1 MMTWFKRITFGFL
14 ILFLLLATYYMLTLA
29 WRRFRAVRA
38 NSRVIP
44 PAAVVE
50 VTPVPIDESAL
61 AQATAVA
68 IQPVTQITLAPISD
82 GFIRPVALAHAYDGR
97 LFIAEQAGH
106 IRIVENG
113 DLLSE
118 PFLDIQHK
126 VGNDPNNIWD
136 EQGLLG
142 LAFHPQ
148 FQENGLFFVNY
159 TNENDGST
167 ILAHYQVDAADPNK
181 ANLLSESIMINL
193 GQPYQDHNAGH
204 LQFDRDGFLYMAAG
218 DGGEW
223 GDPHGNGQNPH
234 TLLGSILRLHVDAND
249 TYAVPSTNPFVGDN
263 EKRGEVWAYGLRNPW
278 RFSFDRLTGDVY
290 IADVGQADWEELNY
304 LPAREPGGANFG
316 WDVVEGPICYDAET
330 CDRSQFVEPIVTYD
344 HSTGC
349 AIVGGFVYRGQQY
362 PELAGNY
369 FFADFCQNIIW
380 SLVNN
385 NGEWLQNE
393 VYQGDVRV
401 SSFGEDVNGELY
413 VLDHQGGT
421 VYQIRP

>member
-1 MMTWFKRITFGFL
+1 MIWFKRITFGFL
-14 ILFLLLATYYMLTLA
+14 ILVLLLATYYMLTLA
-29 WRRFRAVRA
+29 LRRFRAVRA

-50 VTPVPIDESAL
+50 VTPVPIDEDAM

-68 IQPVTQITLAPISD
+68 IQPVTQITLVPVSD
-82 GFIRPVALAHAYDGR
+82 GLIRPVALAHAYDER
-97 LFIAEQAGH
+97 LFIAEQAGR
-106 IRIVENG
+106 IRIIENG
-113 DLLSE
+113 ELLSE
-118 PFLDIQHK
+118 PFLDIQYK

-290 IADVGQADWEELNY
+290 IADVGQADWEELNF
-304 LPAREPGGANFG
+304 LPASEPGGANFG

-344 HSTGC
+344 HSMGC
-349 AIVGGFVYRGQQY
+349 AIVGGFVYRGQQF

-393 VYQGDVRV
+393 VYQGDFRV
-401 SSFGEDVNGELY
+401 SSFGEGVNGELY